1 MDWIKLKIAEA
12 IGGKLP
18 MSKKLLLAVGALVA
32 TVIFLINGVTSS
44 ASEKVA
50 LNTQMPED
58 QVVVKAATIYVHIV
72 GEVNAPGIYQLDS
85 GSRIVDVI
93 FAAGGFTKLADQSS
107 VNLAREVTDGEQVV
121 VFKFGMAPQAIGGA
135 AVGSAAV
142 GGAAR
147 IRAGLAA
154 LDAGTPEQD
163 GRARAG
169 AGRQGPAAL
178 GARRAPGRVSRH
190 QLQRAAPGTQRDPD
204 CQPCGDVGYCAEL
217 PRYRGAQG
225 GLVTGASRVGYMRFC
240 GGGWA
245 IRKDL

>member
-142 GGAAR
+142 GGAAANSL
-147 IRAGLAA
+147 ISLNRASQSELEQLPGVGPA
-154 LDAGTPEQD
+154 L
-163 GRARAG
+163 
-169 AGRQGPAAL
+169 AGRMIDWRTANGGFKKKEDL
-178 GARRAPGRVSRH
+178 LNISGI
-190 QLQRAAPGTQRDPD
+190 
-204 CQPCGDVGYCAEL
+204 GDKLFAGIKNS
-217 PRYRGAQG
+217 
-225 GLVTGASRVGYMRFC
+225 VT
-240 GGGWA
+240 
-245 IRKDL
+245 L